1 MCFLCCYTVTPLLQA
16 RRSATSRRPKNIAT
30 VKSIGGILKVRV
42 QSIWRLNTEFH
53 SNGYT
58 LSSEGEGEI
67 SGEQRVILAQKA
79 TTVGVG
85 CGFSFT
91 LTDVYRAQFGVRM
104 PWSSQAKLADIQRN
118 RADFQRLY
126 HGAYSGRPLGR

>member
-1 MCFLCCYTVTPLLQA
+1 
-16 RRSATSRRPKNIAT
+16 

-42 QSIWRLNTEFH
+42 QSIWRLNTECH

-91 LTDVYRAQFGVRM
+91 LTDVYRAQFSVRI
-104 PWSSQAKLADIQRN
+104 PWSSRAKLADIQRS
-118 RADFQRLY
+118 RTDFQHPY
-126 HGAYSGRPLGR
+126 HVAYSGRPLGR

>member
-1 MCFLCCYTVTPLLQA
+1 MEIGHFKADQRESFADCF
-16 RRSATSRRPKNIAT
+16 N
-30 VKSIGGILKVRV
+30 
-42 QSIWRLNTEFH
+42 WRLNTECH

-67 SGEQRVILAQKA
+67 SSEQRVILAQKA

-85 CGFSFT
+85 YGFSFT
-91 LTDVYRAQFGVRM
+91 LTDVYRAQFSVRM
-104 PWSSQAKLADIQRN
+104 PWSSRTKLADIQRN
-118 RADFQRLY
+118 RADFQHLY

>member
-1 MCFLCCYTVTPLLQA
+1 MREWNYHQRPLAIIRQPKK
-16 RRSATSRRPKNIAT
+16 SAIA
-30 VKSIGGILKVRV
+30 KSIADILKVRV
-42 QSIWRLNTEFH
+42 QSIWRLNTECH
-53 SNGYT
+53 SNEYT

-91 LTDVYRAQFGVRM
+91 LTDVYRAQFSIRIKLRTPGVR
-104 PWSSQAKLADIQRN
+104 WAR
-118 RADFQRLY
+118 
-126 HGAYSGRPLGR
+126 